1 MLVRLVEVERGM
13 RGGTARLKEVY
24 LNPQHI
30 ISVTDDLISN
40 ESLMTEAANLGLE
53 PEAMFSKV
61 TIQEGNMPRSLIIV
75 GSPAEVYRKIR
86 KKQVLRG

>member
-1 MLVRLVEVERGM
+1 MLVKLVEIERGM

-40 ESLMTEAANLGLE
+40 ESLMTEAANLGLT
-53 PEAMFSKV
+53 PGVMFSKV

-86 KKQVLRG
+86 KKHVLKG

>member
-40 ESLMTEAANLGLE
+40 ESLMTEAANLGLAE
-53 PEAMFSKV
+53 GAIFSKV

>member
-1 MLVRLVEVERGM
+1 MLVKLVEIERGM

-40 ESLMTEAANLGLE
+40 ESLMTEATNLGLTDG
-53 PEAMFSKV
+53 AVFSKV

-86 KKQVLRG
+86 KKHVLKG